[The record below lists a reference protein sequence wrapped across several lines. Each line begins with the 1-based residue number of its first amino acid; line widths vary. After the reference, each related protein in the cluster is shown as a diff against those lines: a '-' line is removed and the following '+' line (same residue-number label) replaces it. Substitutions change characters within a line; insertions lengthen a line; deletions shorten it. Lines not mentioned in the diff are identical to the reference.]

1 LKNGNDSD
9 FYSTVIKYDL
19 SSVLIKDYDA
29 MRYFLTLSID
39 INIADLWVSHYT
51 EYQQYLY
58 NTILVLAYP
67 VDQSGGYLSFV
78 S

>member
-1 LKNGNDSD
+1 MEMIVIFTQK
-9 FYSTVIKYDL
+9 VIKYDP
-19 SSVLIKDYDA
+19 SSVLIKDYDP

-51 EYQQYLY
+51 EHQQYLY

-67 VDQSGGYLSFV
+67 VDQSGGYLSFD
-78 S
+78 SW